1 MTFATKE
8 NAAEAFRMAEHALES
23 DLGEDGVVR
32 IAEEDLEFI
41 ADFLSACVGR
51 LPCAAT
57 CEKHN
62 GKNRKRKPR
71 KTKETDR

>member
-23 DLGEDGVVR
+23 DLGEDGGVIR
-32 IAEEDLEFI
+32 IAVEDLEFI

-51 LPCAAT
+51 LPTAAT

-71 KTKETDR
+71 KAKGD

>member
-23 DLGEDGVVR
+23 DLGEDGGVIR

-41 ADFLSACVGR
+41 RSEERRVGKECR
-51 LPCAAT
+51 L
-57 CEKHN
+57 
-62 GKNRKRKPR
+62 
-71 KTKETDR
+71 